1 MLKETLERFR
11 EKFKSKTCD
20 CDSICEI
27 HKIEE
32 YKQFITEELKQA
44 MESIKLK
51 HKTFPERESDEFD
64 AGYNFAIDQINDN
77 IKEFYE
83 ERTIL

>member
-32 YKQFITEELKQA
+32 YEQFIIEE
-44 MESIKLK
+44 IKLAVEEIVK
-51 HKTFPERESDEFD
+51 SRNAENTYSVNTFE
-64 AGYNFAIDQINDN
+64 AGYKA
-77 IKEFYE
+77 KEFEIQWNLNKYFE
-83 ERTIL
+83 V

>member
-1 MLKETLERFR
+1 MIKDIIDELDNKFLTNPEKKISYIGGNEKR
-11 EKFKSKTCD
+11 ELIK
-20 CDSICEI
+20 
-27 HKIEE
+27 
-32 YKQFITEELKQA
+32 FITEELKQA

-77 IKEFYE
+77 INKFFEV
-83 ERTIL
+83 

>member
-1 MLKETLERFR
+1 MIKDIIDELDNKFLTNPEKKISYISGDEKR
-11 EKFKSKTCD
+11 EL
-20 CDSICEI
+20 
-27 HKIEE
+27 IE
-32 YKQFITEELKQA
+32 FITEELKQA

-77 IKEFYE
+77 INKFFEV
-83 ERTIL
+83 